1 MTKQGFRLH
10 TQMLCMSAKQN
21 HAQHACEVLECKC
34 SEQRPCNRPFPE
46 VKGEETE
53 QSFLYSGRVVLPDG
67 QDTLC
72 SLSFSI
78 HLKNGGGPTKSFL
91 LAG

>member
-1 MTKQGFRLH
+1 
-10 TQMLCMSAKQN
+10 MLCMSVKQN
-21 HAQHACEVLECKC
+21 HVQHDNACEVLECKC

-46 VKGEETE
+46 IKDEETE
-53 QSFLYSGRVVLPDG
+53 QCFLYSDRVVLPDG

-72 SLSFSI
+72 PLSFAI

-91 LAG
+91 LAGQP